1 MKTEPDWVPGKVK
14 TKMKKLMFVTTAA
27 LCAAVGF
34 GDITS
39 QNVVGY
45 TTKAAAETGKRYVTA
60 TFVRVDGE
68 KTDLQKDFQLDA
80 SVPTGAANIQLLDRN
95 GIKTVVY
102 DWVKAGDC
110 VKQPTPIPVADGANG
125 AWGIMDSYY
134 DEEEEMDVVFYKPIG
149 QDVLFNAGDAV
160 QLYTGVGKAVTFAGQ
175 VSDDDLTCTNGQ
187 TGKFY
192 IGNPFAADIEI
203 RDVQMDASVPTGA
216 ANIQFLDRNGIKTAV
231 YDWVKAAD
239 CASQPTPID
248 LKNAAD
254 TGAWGIMDSYYDEE
268 EEMDVVFY
276 KPIPETV
283 TIAAGDAFQ
292 LFSGVGKSAK
302 IFAPY
307 EL

>member
-1 MKTEPDWVPGKVK
+1 MRTEPDRVPGKVK
-14 TKMKKLMFVTTAA
+14 TKMKKLMFVATAA

-45 TTKAAAETGKRYVTA
+45 TTKAAAETGNRYVTA

-95 GIKTVVY
+95 GIKTVIY
-102 DWVKAGDC
+102 HWVEAADC
-110 VKQPTPIPVADGANG
+110 ANQPTPIPVADGANG

-160 QLYTGVGKAVTFAGQ
+160 QLYTTVGKAVTFAGQ

-187 TGKFY
+187 TGNFY

-216 ANIQFLDRNGIKTAV
+216 ANIQFLDRNGIKTAI
-231 YDWVKAAD
+231 YHWVEAAA
-239 CASQPTPID
+239 CASQSTPIA

-292 LFSGVGKSAK
+292 LYSTIGKSAK

>member
-1 MKTEPDWVPGKVK
+1 M
-14 TKMKKLMFVTTAA
+14 
-27 LCAAVGF
+27 
-34 GDITS
+34 
-39 QNVVGY
+39 VGY
-45 TTKAAAETGKRYVTA
+45 TTKAAAETGNRYVTA

-95 GIKTVVY
+95 GIKTVIY
-102 DWVKAGDC
+102 HWVKAVDC
-110 VKQPTPIPVADGANG
+110 ANQPTPIPVADGANG

-187 TGKFY
+187 TGNFY

-216 ANIQFLDRNGIKTAV
+216 ANIQFLDRNGIKTAI
-231 YDWVKAAD
+231 YHWVKAAD
-239 CASQPTPID
+239 CASQSTPIA

-283 TIAAGDAFQ
+283 TIVAGDAFQ

>member
-1 MKTEPDWVPGKVK
+1 MKTEPDWDPGKVK
-14 TKMKKLMFVTTAA
+14 TKMKKLMFVATAA

-45 TTKAAAETGKRYVTA
+45 TTKAAAETGNRYVTA

-95 GIKTVVY
+95 GIKTVIY
-102 DWVKAGDC
+102 HWVKAVDC
-110 VKQPTPIPVADGANG
+110 ANQPTPIPVADGANG

-187 TGKFY
+187 TGNFY

-216 ANIQFLDRNGIKTAV
+216 ANIQFLDRNGIKTAI
-231 YDWVKAAD
+231 YHWVKAAD
-239 CASQPTPID
+239 CASQSTPIA

-283 TIAAGDAFQ
+283 TIVAGDAFQ

>member
-1 MKTEPDWVPGKVK
+1 MRTEPDRVPGKVK
-14 TKMKKLMFVTTAA
+14 TKMKKLMFVATAA

-45 TTKAAAETGKRYVTA
+45 TTKAAAETGNRYVTA

-95 GIKTVVY
+95 GIKTVIY
-102 DWVKAGDC
+102 HWV
-110 VKQPTPIPVADGANG
+110 
-125 AWGIMDSYY
+125 
-134 DEEEEMDVVFYKPIG
+134 E
-149 QDVLFNAGDAV
+149 
-160 QLYTGVGKAVTFAGQ
+160 
-175 VSDDDLTCTNGQ
+175 
-187 TGKFY
+187 
-192 IGNPFAADIEI
+192 
-203 RDVQMDASVPTGA
+203 
-216 ANIQFLDRNGIKTAV
+216 
-231 YDWVKAAD
+231 AAD
-239 CASQPTPID
+239 CASQSTPIA

-292 LFSGVGKSAK
+292 LYSTIGKSAK